1 MVIISLTGILSQ
13 KHEKHE
19 NEDSSPSWKPKSRPA
34 QRDSIVTKNEGN
46 DVKLTCG
53 VNGNPKPSIKWYK
66 DGRIFD
72 DKKRSKTKLHR
83 YSLIMKDAQVDDK
96 GDYQCIV
103 TNVHGSLNFTFYV
116 TVIKLTWPLE
126 VEEPQNQTVNEGD
139 DAIFTCRPLN
149 DPDATIKWVKRNQ
162 TGLQT
167 SIGKTSDILEN
178 KEMLVLRSVTMK
190 DAGHYVCFVGNYFG
204 LKQVDVWLTVI
215 PTPTTTTTTS
225 TTTTTPTT
233 TTTTPTT
240 TTTTPTTTKPSTTT
254 PTTTTPTTTTTTTTT
269 TMKIPFWPEPTP
281 DWDDDFDDTQRKKDK
296 KKKKKKDKKKKN
308 KKDRKKKKK
317 NKKKNR
323 EDTSYMQPEIYDKNY
338 VDTKTPNPDNW
349 FGRTGRIDPDDPYDQ
364 GIVPEPFNPTLEND
378 QIIPYGENNKDETID
393 YSDVD
398 FTGKTQGENTSQK
411 KSAEKDIDVW
421 TIYIIVGSVAGGV
434 LLIGVVAIVVA
445 LCCNR
450 YEDDGYKHTNV

>member
-13 KHEKHE
+13 KH
-19 NEDSSPSWKPKSRPA
+19 SSPSWKPKSRPA

-178 KEMLVLRSVTMK
+178 KEMLVLQCYNER
-190 DAGHYVCFVGNYFG
+190 C
-204 LKQVDVWLTVI
+204 W
-215 PTPTTTTTTS
+215 
-225 TTTTTPTT
+225 
-233 TTTTPTT
+233 
-240 TTTTPTTTKPSTTT
+240 
-254 PTTTTPTTTTTTTTT
+254 
-269 TMKIPFWPEPTP
+269 
-281 DWDDDFDDTQRKKDK
+281 
-296 KKKKKKDKKKKN
+296 
-308 KKDRKKKKK
+308 
-317 NKKKNR
+317 
-323 EDTSYMQPEIYDKNY
+323 
-338 VDTKTPNPDNW
+338 
-349 FGRTGRIDPDDPYDQ
+349 
-364 GIVPEPFNPTLEND
+364 TLCL
-378 QIIPYGENNKDETID
+378 
-393 YSDVD
+393 
-398 FTGKTQGENTSQK
+398 FC
-411 KSAEKDIDVW
+411 W
-421 TIYIIVGSVAGGV
+421 
-434 LLIGVVAIVVA
+434 
-445 LCCNR
+445 
-450 YEDDGYKHTNV
+450 